1 MKHLNSHNWIIFFI
15 IPCLMVIYCPS
26 RGERP
31 DRLKKTCQVLLPQ
44 SGTVQKK
51 YWCFPLAKSEKTGT
65 EKKTINKCGVPFIN
79 DTLTYKNSSA
89 QIDIRNQVKH
99 IYLLGMAESNN
110 GRVWKEPNNFS
121 LRYFVGD
128 DIGNIKLNYAD
139 GTTQVFPLKMGES
152 IWWGKLFHEYQ
163 EPFPN
168 DAKLRETLKASLR
181 LYPQAPLEDGN
192 YIAVITPKAVP
203 INNMVV
209 ECSPSKQG
217 TPIIAGMTIEP
228 VNDSVITGGRPVP
241 GETISGEFKEF
252 VQTKSLRLLNQNEAQ
267 AQIKLKNLRQALY
280 TNNDLY
286 KVTIPQRIP
295 PNYSGPK
302 VSFSGNNFANI
313 LTNAFYDNILDIIAK
328 IDPDGT
334 FHSSTKDAALFAGN
348 GLGTYRNNVGEYY
361 KEAWS
366 RDLGRG
372 LQEIS
377 VLGFLKEVSNCP
389 DYCFQKAR
397 LWEEL
402 PSLRVNNTILPRHW
416 SRIINQPTKSTS
428 QENDGHGLIALFLYK
443 YWQRIPDRDKWLHDH
458 WIDIKAAGDWI
469 PWQFEHSEITGASNG
484 VLHTTGESTM
494 WAGGGSVFADFIC
507 INALRCLAEMADSY
521 GDAQT
526 AGHWRDRANKMYD
539 AIHNY
544 IVSDPEYGKIWTLN
558 NAGWAYKATVL
569 GPLFSLADHQGFAPN
584 DDDTQLREINEAAY
598 QRLINTYN
606 KPFGFY
612 GEGMGYGQSFIT
624 QSALLLDKM
633 IDATTMLK
641 WMAKAIYDPRLGT
654 FIVPEGCQTDSTGQ
668 YWYRNGDLGNCV
680 QEAEVIKTLRI
691 VIGIDDTHPDRLQFF
706 PRMPYDWNKIEIEK
720 YPVLFKQQG
729 RMETAFVQYKL
740 EHKADRMEL
749 EIASDKKLGKV
760 AFRLGPFGKKPG
772 KQSVSV
778 NGKYP
783 ETVVEQSGDSWWAK
797 FDLSDIPTK

>member
-1 MKHLNSHNWIIFFI
+1 MKNLNLHSWSIFFI
-15 IPCLMVIYCPS
+15 ITCLVVIHSPS
-26 RGERP
+26 IGQEAAI
-31 DRLKKTCQVLLPQ
+31 Q
-44 SGTVQKK
+44 SGAVQKK
-51 YWCFPLAKSEKTGT
+51 FWCMPLAKSE
-65 EKKTINKCGVPFIN
+65 EKGSEQKILNKYGVPFIN
-79 DTLTYKNSSA
+79 DTLTYKNGSA

-110 GRVWKEPNNFS
+110 GRVWREPNNFS

-152 IWWGKLFHEYQ
+152 IWWGKLFYEYQ

-181 LYPQAPLEDGN
+181 LYPQIPIEDGN
-192 YIAVITPKAVP
+192 YVAVITPKPVL
-203 INNMVV
+203 INNIVV

-217 TPIIAGMTIEP
+217 IPIIAGMTIEP
-228 VNDSVITGGRPVP
+228 VDNVAITGGTPVL

-252 VQTKSLRLLNQNEAQ
+252 VQTKSLRLFNQNEAQ
-267 AQIKLKNLRQALY
+267 ANIRLKNFRQALY

-286 KVTIPQRIP
+286 KATIPQKIP
-295 PNYSGPK
+295 PNYSGPI

-313 LTNAFYDNILDIIAK
+313 LTNVFYHNVLDIISK
-328 IDPDGT
+328 IDSDGT
-334 FHSSTKDAALFAGN
+334 FHSSSKNAILFAGN
-348 GLGTYRNNVGEYY
+348 GLGTYRKNVGEYY
-361 KEAWS
+361 NEAWS
-366 RDLGRG
+366 RDLGRC

-377 VLGFLKEVSNCP
+377 VLGYIKEVSKCT
-389 DYCFQKAR
+389 DFCFQTAR
-397 LWEEL
+397 LWEEM
-402 PSLRVNNTILPRHW
+402 PSLKVNNTVLPRHW
-416 SRIINQPTKSTS
+416 SRIINKPTKSTS
-428 QENDGHGLIALFLYK
+428 QENDGHGLIAMFLYK
-443 YWQRIPDRDKWLHDH
+443 YWQRIPNRNQWLHDH
-458 WIDIKAAGDWI
+458 WIEIKAAGDWI
-469 PWQFEHSEITGASNG
+469 PWQFEHPEITGASNG

-507 INALRCLAEMADSY
+507 INALQCLAEMADSY

-526 AGHWRDRANKMYD
+526 AEHWRDRANKMYD

-584 DDDTQLREINEAAY
+584 DDDTQLRGINEAAY

-624 QSALLLDKM
+624 QSALLLDRM
-633 IDATTMLK
+633 QDATTMLR
-641 WMAKAIYDPRLGT
+641 WMAKAIYDPRLGS
-654 FIVPEGCQTDSTGQ
+654 FIVPEGCQTDSTGK
-668 YWYRNGDLGNCV
+668 YWYRNGDLGNGV

-691 VIGIDDTHPDRLQFF
+691 VIGVDDTHPDRLQFF
-706 PRMPYDWNKIEIEK
+706 PRMPYDWNKIEVEK
-720 YPVLFKQQG
+720 YPVLYKQQG
-729 RMETAFVQYKL
+729 KMETIFVKYKL
-740 EHKADRMEL
+740 ERKADHMNL
-749 EIASDKKLGKV
+749 VISSDKDLGEV
-760 AFRLGPFGKKPG
+760 AFRLGPFSKNPG
-772 KQSVSV
+772 IKSVLV
-778 NGKYP
+778 NGKYL
-783 ETVVEQSGDSWWAK
+783 ENSVEKGGDSWWTRFTMPVK
-797 FDLSDIPTK
+797 STQ